1 MRHKRTAPY
10 GSWKGGDLDMCVN
23 IHNENQCSENS
34 KLKTQNK
41 GILRYH
47 FHACCKSVR
56 YSTCCARPHKA
67 CQFEMLLEVHFVCQ
81 PATDIDPCQLQLSRL
96 LLWGLLSSSLTW
108 PIVII
113 RHHQTLSDVFTVSHI
128 EMMEAISRKEKKRKK
143 KKGKHRNYA
152 TSSPYHT
159 LQEYLSRNHPWSNLS
174 VSCKR
179 IQHTFTLNEYQLYW

>member
-1 MRHKRTAPY
+1 MKTN
-10 GSWKGGDLDMCVN
+10 VV
-23 IHNENQCSENS
+23 
-34 KLKTQNK
+34 KTQK
-41 GILRYH
+41 WKQGHPEIS

-81 PATDIDPCQLQLSRL
+81 LATDIDPCQLQLSRL

-108 PIVII
+108 SIVII
-113 RHHQTLSDVFTVSHI
+113 RHYQMFLPCHTWKWWKQFQ
-128 EMMEAISRKEKKRKK
+128 EKRKK
-143 KKGKHRNYA
+143 REKGGGKHRNYA

-174 VSCKR
+174 VCCKR
-179 IQHTFTLNEYQLYW
+179 VQLTFTLY